1 MSLVD
6 GNGGGLSAADVAAV
20 MGNNGNNGFGWG
32 NDGLWW
38 LVVLMLFGM
47 NGGWG
52 NGFGFGG
59 GGGMF
64 PYMMSN
70 TTQSD
75 VQRGFDQSAIMNGI
89 AGIGTTISNGFA
101 NAEVSRCNAQ
111 ANVLQTLNSNQ
122 AATLAGMNSLAMGLQ
137 NCCCENR
144 AGLADLKYTV
154 ATENCAD
161 RAAVSDGIRDVLA
174 ASAAN
179 TQAIVNSTNAGFQ
192 GLMDKICQLELDG
205 VKQEAAS
212 LRSQLSEARLQASLT
227 GQTAQIAASQ
237 AAQTADLKQY
247 LNPTAVPAYIVQNPN
262 CCSQNYYTGC
272 GCSVA

>member
-6 GNGGGLSAADVAAV
+6 GNGGLSAADVAAV
-20 MGNNGNNGFGWG
+20 MGNNGNNGFGFG
-32 NDGLWW
+32 SDGAWW
-38 LVVLMLFGM
+38 LIILLLFGF
-47 NGGWG
+47 NNGWG
-52 NGFGFGG
+52 NGFGGG
-59 GGGMF
+59 NGMMF
-64 PYMMSN
+64 PYMMGN
-70 TTQSD
+70 TTQGD
-75 VQRGFDQSAIMNGI
+75 IQRGFDQSAVISALNGI
-89 AGIGTTISNGFA
+89 NSAVSTGFS

-111 ANVLQTLNSNQ
+111 ANILQTLNANQ
-122 AATLAGMNSLAMGLQ
+122 NAMTSGMNALAMSLQ

-144 AGLADLKYTV
+144 AGLADLKYVV

-174 ASAAN
+174 ASTAN
-179 TQAIVNSTNAGFQ
+179 TQALINSTNAGFQ
-192 GLMDKICQLELDG
+192 SIMDKICQLELDG

-262 CCSQNYYTGC
+262 CCSQGFYSGC
-272 GCSVA
+272 GCSAA